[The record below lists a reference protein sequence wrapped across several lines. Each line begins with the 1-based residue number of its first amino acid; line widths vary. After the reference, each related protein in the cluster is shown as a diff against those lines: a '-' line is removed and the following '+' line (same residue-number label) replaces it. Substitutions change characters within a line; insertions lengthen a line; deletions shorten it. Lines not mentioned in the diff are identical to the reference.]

1 MVLDIGF
8 GFSKLYFLH
17 WQLFFLYM
25 SGVIYYLGFK
35 GYHQPSYSL
44 SLSVTTSADEPQ
56 LITEIDQSVA
66 VHGLKE
72 SIDKALNE
80 EKIYLDSDLSLAT
93 FAKHVGTSPAI
104 LSASINTVY
113 QKNFRNLINE
123 YRIEEVKTKLHDPA
137 LSHLSILGI
146 ALESGFNSEA
156 SFYRIFKNYTSL
168 SPKEYIEKQHKTS

>member
-35 GYHQPSYSL
+35 GYHQPSNSFSL
-44 SLSVTTSADEPQ
+44 PVAISADEPQ
-56 LITEIDQSVA
+56 LIAEAEQGIMVN
-66 VHGLKE
+66 GLKE

-80 EKIYLDSDLSLAT
+80 EKIYLDPDLSLAT
-93 FAKHVGTSPAI
+93 FAKHVGTSPAV
-104 LSASINTVY
+104 LSARINTIY